1 LREFEGP
8 HHHQEFKINLLG
20 KVVVLSSKQRLG
32 RTGYNRV
39 QGGFD
44 IVLAELEVEAEMSTL
59 TETRRKSGCK
69 SRGWRTRS

>member
-20 KVVVLSSKQRLG
+20 KVAILSSNQRLG

-44 IVLAELEVEAEMSTL
+44 IVLTELEVEAEMSTL
-59 TETRRKSGCK
+59 TKTRRKSGYK

>member
-20 KVVVLSSKQRLG
+20 KVVVLSSNQQLG

-39 QGGFD
+39 QGRLD

>member
-20 KVVVLSSKQRLG
+20 KVAVLSSNQRLG

-39 QGGFD
+39 QGRLD

-59 TETRRKSGCK
+59 TETRRKSSCK